1 MPNYQVNEP
10 NVQGLR
16 GIKKNLGNLQGKKV
30 VEEDDDFDW
39 QANEGV
45 FTPLSNLN
53 QFEFVVG
60 NQLLTLEKMS
70 NLIKF

>member
-30 VEEDDDFDW
+30 VEEDDDVDW
-39 QANEGV
+39 QADEGV
-45 FTPLSNLN
+45 FRPLSNLDE
-53 QFEFVVG
+53 FEFVVG
-60 NQLLTLEKMS
+60 NEHLTLEKMS